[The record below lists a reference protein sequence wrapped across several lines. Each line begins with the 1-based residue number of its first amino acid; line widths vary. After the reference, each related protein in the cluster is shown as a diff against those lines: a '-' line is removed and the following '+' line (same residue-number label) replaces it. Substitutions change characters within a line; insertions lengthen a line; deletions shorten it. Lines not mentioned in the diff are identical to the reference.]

1 MQELYDDMIP
11 GITDT
16 QGGYAQRIADQLEDV
31 VDVTFQEPARNRQDI
46 ERQMWAFNEEGLDGV
61 LLVMLT
67 YSPAM
72 RTVRALSENELPVM
86 LANVQ
91 PERRI
96 TKEWDMDDLT
106 RGPACFGLLAIVYGR
121 KGNDERFDPTYEK
134 RLKERQAE
142 KKSTDD
148 ASSAQNEEQSFNTLY
163 TTKKSPAFTL
173 FGDIRR
179 ESLLNR
185 RKRLRTRP
193 RCGIASRVSRS
204 YSPVAPRS
212 ESFKPDCEG
221 SSDFCRVLRLQHVSP
236 GVTKGGKEKEEGHL
250 ARDTSPVNSVSP
262 STRGQGAFLEMRLN
276 ANLLLSKLDN
286 QLGILIPSS

>member
-1 MQELYDDMIP
+1 MNGRATDSSSYQTPRVGLLGIMQELYDDMIP

-46 ERQMWAFNEEGLDGV
+46 ERQMRAFNEEGLDGV

-72 RTVRALSENELPVM
+72 RTVRALSENELSVM

-179 ESLLNR
+179 ESLSNR

-193 RCGIASRVSRS
+193 RCGIASRV
-204 YSPVAPRS
+204 
-212 ESFKPDCEG
+212 
-221 SSDFCRVLRLQHVSP
+221 
-236 GVTKGGKEKEEGHL
+236 
-250 ARDTSPVNSVSP
+250 
-262 STRGQGAFLEMRLN
+262 
-276 ANLLLSKLDN
+276 N
-286 QLGILIPSS
+286 QRCKV

>member
-1 MQELYDDMIP
+1 MIHSNLQFPLFHERTRHRLLFLSDAPRGVARHHAGALRIMQELYDDMIP

-163 TTKKSPAFTL
+163 TTAL
-173 FGDIRR
+173 YGQCQV
-179 ESLLNR
+179 
-185 RKRLRTRP
+185 RLR
-193 RCGIASRVSRS
+193 
-204 YSPVAPRS
+204 
-212 ESFKPDCEG
+212 
-221 SSDFCRVLRLQHVSP
+221 
-236 GVTKGGKEKEEGHL
+236 
-250 ARDTSPVNSVSP
+250 
-262 STRGQGAFLEMRLN
+262 
-276 ANLLLSKLDN
+276 
-286 QLGILIPSS
+286 